1 MRVFHVYAK
10 IDCPFCKRA
19 VGILQ
24 NKKEH
29 FSLTILDHAPQVL
42 TSLSEEFSWN
52 TVPIITLVEKY
63 EDNPS
68 GVKLVGGCEDLERFF
83 KEENNAKEAKAKQ
96 ATEKYQNTKEST
108 GESETD

>member
-19 VGILQ
+19 VGFLQ
-24 NKKEH
+24 DKKEH

-42 TSLSEEFSWN
+42 TDLSGEFSWN

-63 EDNPS
+63 ETNPTD
-68 GVKLVGGCEDLERFF
+68 VKLIGGCEDLERFF
-83 KEENNAKEAKAKQ
+83 KEEKNVKEAKAKQ
-96 ATEKYQNTKEST
+96 ATEKYQNTKENT
-108 GESETD
+108 GGEGG